1 MKKAILAETFKL
13 MAEINALR
21 AERIELLKMPH
32 DYTTRVYQN
41 AYKRLKKINKR
52 LYELTGKECYKPR

>member
-21 AERIELLKMPH
+21 AERIELLKISV
-32 DYTTRVYQN
+32 DYKTRVYQK
-41 AYKRLKKINKR
+41 AYKRLKAINKR